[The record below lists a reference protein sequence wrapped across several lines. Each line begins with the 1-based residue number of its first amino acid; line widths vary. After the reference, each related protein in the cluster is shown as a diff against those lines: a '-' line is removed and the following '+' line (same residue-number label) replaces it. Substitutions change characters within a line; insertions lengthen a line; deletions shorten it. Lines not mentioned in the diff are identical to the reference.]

1 VWNYRNSWLYKHI
14 TAPHPQLRWAVVS
27 GNFERA
33 EALLKGKI
41 SRRKVHITLCDV
53 LASGLGQQ
61 VVVGALEVMLPHCDP
76 KRNNSEA
83 LRMAVLRRLPQ
94 AVDLLAPVSD
104 CAAVLTHPEVVASTV
119 EMHHNCSSSLYASYF
134 QGLERV
140 AGEGEVNTL
149 PPAVQLALTRA
160 GNFCAGMQAI
170 VDNNM
175 AALEPLLKA
184 LPPNINDCALIK
196 FAMARNRTDMVQRL
210 IPLSDPAVLGGEVLE
225 RALRHSND
233 VCVQALLPYAREH
246 THAPIPKKTL
256 LNTAIQSGR
265 VSYVHEILSLYGLD
279 ANTPDLPR
287 YLPCLK
293 FSKDEPLRTAAK
305 RYTQEIFDVVLRVSD
320 PILRHD
326 TLVDAVVHNAPQ
338 CVAHLIPH
346 TQRHSHTT
354 ALYNAV
360 RLNHTDCINALLPYG
375 DLSQVLIWVQQHRH
389 TFAQAVSEDAL
400 NAVREE
406 MNTQQLRAKLEQ
418 VSAANSREPR
428 PRKM

>member
-1 VWNYRNSWLYKHI
+1 MWNYRKSWLYKHI

-104 CAAVLTHPEVVASTV
+104 CAAVLTHPEVLASTV
-119 EMHHNCSSSLYASYF
+119 EMHHNCSSSLYAAYF

-140 AGEGEVNTL
+140 AQHVDVKDL
-149 PPAVQLALTRA
+149 PSGVQVALTRA
-160 GNFCAGMQAI
+160 AHFRAGMQAI

-175 AALEPLLKA
+175 AALETLLKT
-184 LPPNINDCALIK
+184 LPSNINDGALVK

-210 IPLSDPAVLGGEVLE
+210 IPLSDPAVLGGEALHQ
-225 RALRHSND
+225 ALRHSND
-233 VCVQALLPYAREH
+233 VCVQALLPYARECSL
-246 THAPIPKKTL
+246 PSISKKNL

-265 VSYVHEILSLYGLD
+265 LSYVQGILSLYGLD
-279 ANTPDLPR
+279 ANTTNPPR
-287 YLPCLK
+287 YLPCLE

-326 TLVDAVVHNAPQ
+326 TLVEAVVHNAPK

-346 TQRHSHTT
+346 TQSHSHTT

-375 DLSQVLIWVQQHRH
+375 DLCQVLIWVQQHRH
-389 TFAQAVSEDAL
+389 TFAQAVREDAL

-406 MNTQQLRAKLEQ
+406 MNTQQLRVKLEQ
-418 VSAANSREPR
+418 VSAANSCEPR
-428 PRKM
+428 QRKM